1 MVNILIGCTGSVA
14 TIKLPILL
22 QNILDNK
29 EIQNCNIRVIVTERA
44 QHFYNKEDIPSNIPI
59 YTDADEWSAWH
70 KRGDPVL
77 HIELGKWSDLFL
89 IAPLDANTLAK
100 VSTGLCDNLL
110 TCTVRAWDLNKPL
123 LFCPAMNTRMF
134 DHPLTHQQISTLQSW
149 GYRMIPVVSKTLMC
163 GETGS
168 GGMAE
173 VPTIVEE
180 IQNIIIKM

>member
-1 MVNILIGCTGSVA
+1 
-14 TIKLPILL
+14 
-22 QNILDNK
+22 
-29 EIQNCNIRVIVTERA
+29 
-44 QHFYNKEDIPSNIPI
+44 
-59 YTDADEWSAWH
+59 
-70 KRGDPVL
+70 
-77 HIELGKWSDLFL
+77 
-89 IAPLDANTLAK
+89 
-100 VSTGLCDNLL
+100 
-110 TCTVRAWDLNKPL
+110 
-123 LFCPAMNTRMF
+123 MF